1 MLNIC
6 LLNQTINLHK
16 YNHFGKIEIKF
27 TTGKTVINTKVG
39 ISSLINKRFLF
50 IRE

>member
-27 TTGKTVINTKVG
+27 TTGKTVIPLQKR
-39 ISSLINKRFLF
+39 IS
-50 IRE
+50 